1 MNYNNLENRIEERVY
16 FVTMTED
23 EFRLFSEF
31 LEEQREFSK
40 GDYKNLGILGKNLLR
55 SSRKDIANA
64 AKVLRKEGF
73 KKDAEKL
80 IKSYKTKSQKKVISK
95 AAKIDKISRSTA
107 KVVVPTSIVLG
118 ATSGVIS
125 SKLRDKG
132 LSQTNKYLRKK
143 LNENDRNKLE

>member
-1 MNYNNLENRIEERVY
+1 MSYEMKKNGIEEKVY
-16 FVTMTED
+16 SVTMTEN
-23 EFRLFSEF
+23 ELKLFSEF
-31 LEEQREFSK
+31 LEEQKEFSK
-40 GDYKNLGILGKNLLR
+40 EDYKNLGILGKNLLR

-73 KKDAEKL
+73 KKDTEKL

-107 KVVVPTSIVLG
+107 KVVVPTSIALG
-118 ATSGVIS
+118 VTSGVIS